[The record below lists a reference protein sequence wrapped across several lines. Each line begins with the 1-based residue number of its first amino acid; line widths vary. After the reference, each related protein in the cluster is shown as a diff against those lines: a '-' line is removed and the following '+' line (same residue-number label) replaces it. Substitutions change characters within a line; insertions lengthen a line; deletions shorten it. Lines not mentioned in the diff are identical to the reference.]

1 MSNKQIN
8 SGTLIL
14 KHEFQ
19 VPDYYKKFKCKGTEC
34 RNTCCSGWKVTIAR
48 QQYFILHGLECN
60 KSLRQKMDR
69 AFRVLPNPTPERYAE
84 IAHNQ
89 NGDCPLLM
97 DNGFCQL
104 HATCGEEVLP
114 WICRYYPRGPR
125 IDYAYEATIA
135 NSCERTLELL
145 FENNDPITFESKTLT
160 FKMQVKDDSP
170 NDKDKIFYK
179 DIQNFCFSIIQDRT
193 ISLPNRIREV
203 GIVLRT
209 LDKEPQMILNQINL
223 NVEEI
228 IFDLE
233 HILTIMLNIL
243 EWFIINSPS
252 LSELCKIIKERY
264 VNKEYIK
271 SYKESLNHFES
282 VLPDHEIKFEKMLIN
297 NMLFRQFPYFEATK
311 NFTETYISLAGTYV
325 FLRFLAVNQMSD
337 KNNDEDFIDIMS
349 KTFRVITHT
358 KFERNI
364 IGLLTLEKATD
375 DTLLSKLVHI

>member
-1 MSNKQIN
+1 M
-8 SGTLIL
+8 
-14 KHEFQ
+14 
-19 VPDYYKKFKCKGTEC
+19 
-34 RNTCCSGWKVTIAR
+34 
-48 QQYFILHGLECN
+48 
-60 KSLRQKMDR
+60 
-69 AFRVLPNPTPERYAE
+69 
-84 IAHNQ
+84 
-89 NGDCPLLM
+89 
-97 DNGFCQL
+97 
-104 HATCGEEVLP
+104 
-114 WICRYYPRGPR
+114 
-125 IDYAYEATIA
+125 
-135 NSCERTLELL
+135 
-145 FENNDPITFESKTLT
+145 
-160 FKMQVKDDSP
+160 
-170 NDKDKIFYK
+170 
-179 DIQNFCFSIIQDRT
+179 IQSHLY
-193 ISLPNRIREV
+193 S
-203 GIVLRT
+203 
-209 LDKEPQMILNQINL
+209 
-223 NVEEI
+223 
-228 IFDLE
+228 
-233 HILTIMLNIL
+233 NIL